1 MENEKSFWRK
11 TLDIA
16 LNMINILKKSN
27 AFKAYWKFTITKNR
41 KANEKGFVPY
51 IYWQAAKKDGL
62 EIKNHADSLY

>member
-27 AFKAYWKFTITKNR
+27 AFKAYWKFEITKNR
-41 KANEKGFVPY
+41 KAKEKE
-51 IYWQAAKKDGL
+51 L
-62 EIKNHADSLY
+62 KNIHILASSQERWA

>member
-41 KANEKGFVPY
+41 KAKEKELWN
-51 IYWQAAKKDGL
+51 IHILASSQERWA
-62 EIKNHADSLY
+62 

>member
-41 KANEKGFVPY
+41 KANE
-51 IYWQAAKKDGL
+51 IGL
-62 EIKNHADSLY
+62 CTIHILASSQERWA